1 MKKLFITWGFVAAAL
16 TLFSCAKQEAS
27 LQDAQPAKAGV
38 PFELVAGVDT
48 KTTAESLSTIKWA
61 AGDAISV
68 FHTEAKS
75 TTYGTND
82 KFTIAEGDLATNT
95 FKGELTDAL
104 NETNDWYAFYP
115 YGSYINP
122 NGTGYVSVGG
132 NMNQDYTKP
141 MAHLAGSKFPLYGKA
156 EGVANGTSPSI
167 AMKQAMSIVKV
178 HVTNNSGAALD
189 VNSVVFSTEDYE
201 ITGQFFINFEGNDPV
216 FTPKDGNTGKS
227 VTLSVSNSTPIA
239 DGASADYYIAV
250 APFVAAS
257 GKKLTVKV
265 NNYSK
270 QITLGSEATFAA
282 GKMKTLNFNYDETVN
297 PAALPF
303 SLAGTESV
311 AEINALDGVTYSNI
325 TPQGY
330 KATVQ
335 RGWWLFAG
343 LL

>member
-1 MKKLFITWGFVAAAL
+1 MKKLFITWGLAAAAL

-27 LQDAQPAKAGV
+27 LPDAQPAKSGV

-75 TTYGTND
+75 TSYGTND
-82 KFTIAEGDLATNT
+82 KFTIAEGDIATNT

-156 EGVANGTSPSI
+156 EGVANGTAPSI
-167 AMKQAMSIVKV
+167 TMNQAMSIVKV
-178 HVTNNSGAALD
+178 HVTNDSGAPLD
-189 VNSVVFSTEDYE
+189 VTSVTFATEDYE
-201 ITGQFFINFEGNDPV
+201 ITGQFYIGFAGNVPT
-216 FTPKDGNTGKS
+216 FTPKDGSTGKS
-227 VTLSVSNSTPIA
+227 VTLSVSNSAPIA
-239 DGASADYYIAV
+239 DGAWADYYIAV
-250 APFVAAS
+250 APFDAAS
-257 GKKLTVKV
+257 GKKLTLTV
-265 NNYSK
+265 NDLSK
-270 QITLGSEATFAA
+270 GITLPAA
-282 GKMKTLNFNYDETVN
+282 VSFVSGKIKTVN
-297 PAALPF
+297 F
-303 SLAGTESV
+303 SYDAVPPIYSTAFDYPLV
-311 AEINALDGVTYSNI
+311 KDGGSTYYNKSDEYE
-325 TPQGY
+325 GVELSRY
-330 KATVQ
+330 
-335 RGWWLFAG
+335 RGHI
-343 LL
+343 